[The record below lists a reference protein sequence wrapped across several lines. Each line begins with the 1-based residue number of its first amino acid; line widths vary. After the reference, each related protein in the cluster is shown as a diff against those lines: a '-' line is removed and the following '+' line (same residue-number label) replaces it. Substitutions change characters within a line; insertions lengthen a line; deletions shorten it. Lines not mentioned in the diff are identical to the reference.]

1 MRLIPESAAEFG
13 SNIRWSMEKLFRLIK
28 ELPPHPRVSSTGAPG
43 VEEAMERIERAVER
57 RDREAEDEAIEDCM
71 RAQVSE
77 LLQGFPQLQ
86 RLTHLLERTARR
98 EEGRGSPD
106 SRRRPSRSEI
116 LELAR
121 ALLADIGDTKRLDSE
136 WESESVSIVLGDL
149 RLPPIG
155 APSPET
161 LQEYIELS
169 GDSRVHF
176 DALEHM
182 YEVLDNRGQA
192 MPRQLREWRQGAGG
206 GRGRPAKKRAPPQRP
221 VTLATLL
228 RNLQIQV
235 TIEILRMVGVPPSG
249 TDVSGC
255 RIV

>member
-1 MRLIPESAAEFG
+1 M
-13 SNIRWSMEKLFRLIK
+13 
-28 ELPPHPRVSSTGAPG
+28 
-43 VEEAMERIERAVER
+43 
-57 RDREAEDEAIEDCM
+57 
-71 RAQVSE
+71 
-77 LLQGFPQLQ
+77 
-86 RLTHLLERTARR
+86 
-98 EEGRGSPD
+98 
-106 SRRRPSRSEI
+106 
-116 LELAR
+116 
-121 ALLADIGDTKRLDSE
+121 LADIGDTKRLDSE

-161 LQEYIELS
+161 LREYIELS
-169 GDSRVHF
+169 GDSQVYF

-192 MPRQLREWRQGAGG
+192 MPRQLRKWRQGAGG
-206 GRGRPAKKRAPPQRP
+206 GRGRPAKKRAPSQRP

-228 RNLQIQV
+228 RHLQIQV

-255 RIV
+255 RIVSEVLRELADGGLVPKALGLARSTSSTPMVQYCPGLNVNGTSGLSRITHRSSVTSLRYVIVALGRGVAFLLACAVIARAAYRATFFTRTGHTLRPGILDIGSGSSLS